1 MDVQKLEERDDAQ
14 EKRILNLDGIMLK
27 IEQVYHE
34 MQSNMTQM
42 SQGLSEK
49 MISWESMAWSKLEEM

>member
-14 EKRILNLDGIMLK
+14 EKRILNLDGVMLK

-42 SQGLSEK
+42 AKGLSEK
-49 MISWESMAWSKLEEM
+49 MISWESMAWSKLSEM

>member
-1 MDVQKLEERDDAQ
+1 MDVQKLEDRDDAQ

-42 SQGLSEK
+42 ASGLSEK
-49 MISWESMAWSKLEEM
+49 MISWESMVW

>member
-1 MDVQKLEERDDAQ
+1 MSRLKMDVQKLEDRDDAQ

-42 SQGLSEK
+42 ASGLSEK
-49 MISWESMAWSKLEEM
+49 MISWESMVW